1 MQIRNKLLLCLSA
14 VALLASCRIKED
26 VDHALKRNTQ
36 IASAAVEK
44 AKLPDKPYK
53 VDTISTKNDIWL
65 GDSSIKVS
73 DGDPLPARF
82 EHDNGITLVGT
93 KPVNL
98 VEIAEQISVL
108 TGIPVRI
115 DDLVL
120 EEVKGGDTSAE
131 TETRGQDETKVAA
144 NVEENNDPF
153 KYMMVLAHSG
163 KLSALLDQIAV
174 RFSLWWRYKD
184 GVITFYQMENRIY
197 TIYSLPSTGS
207 MGSNMT
213 SGGSASSGDS
223 SASSGVNMQTSVD
236 LALWKQIED
245 AIKGLLPK
253 NATLAISQG
262 TGTISVTA
270 PPLTLKKV
278 SKYVKDLNMKLA
290 RQVAIGVKVIRV
302 QMKDTDTYEGSIN
315 AAFKGISKH
324 FSPIHFTNLAT
335 GGVTYPTLGIGIM
348 GNHLDPTNPNAI
360 DLEALSTST
369 EISVV
374 TSASV
379 TTLNNKAAP
388 VQVAE
393 TISYIANVE
402 KETDGTGDDK
412 SVTISTTVEKVSNG
426 FTMEILPRILDH
438 GRVILLFSMTITQVD
453 AASLELQPISI
464 GGDAGGSDVIN
475 LTLPKVHTRSFIQ
488 EVAMTSGSTLVLTG
502 FESVEHGADRGG
514 LGNPNF
520 TLLGGRANSNK
531 GREAIAVLV
540 TPEVLSTPLDNEAR
554 MSDI

>member
-1 MQIRNKLLLCLSA
+1 MRIRNKLLLCLSA

-93 KPVNL
+93 KPINL
-98 VEIAEQISVL
+98 IEVAEQISVL

-120 EEVKGGDTSAE
+120 EDVKGGDTSGD
-131 TETRGQDETKVAA
+131 TETRGKEDDKVASD
-144 NVEENNDPF
+144 VEKNNDPF

-163 KLSALLDQIAV
+163 KLSALLDQIAI

-184 GVITFYQMENRIY
+184 GVITFYQMENRIF
-197 TIYSLPSTGS
+197 TIYSLPSSGS
-207 MGSNMT
+207 VSSNMT
-213 SGGSASSGDS
+213 SGGSASGGESQ
-223 SASSGVNMQTSVD
+223 ASSGISMQASVD
-236 LALWKQIED
+236 VALWKQIED
-245 AIKGLLPK
+245 AVKGLLPK
-253 NATLAISQG
+253 NATMAISQG

-278 SKYVKDLNMKLA
+278 SRYVKDMNMKLS
-290 RQVAIGVKVIRV
+290 RQIAVGVKVIRV
-302 QMKDTDTYEGSIN
+302 DMNDNDTYQGTINGVLKSIDSHVKDIV
-315 AAFKGISKH
+315 FQ
-324 FSPIHFTNLAT
+324 NLAGT
-335 GGVTYPTLGIGIM
+335 SVVSPTLSFGIFGHH
-348 GNHLDPTNPNAI
+348 GELDA
-360 DLEALSTST
+360 DLQALSERN
-369 EISVV
+369 EISIV

-379 TTLNNKAAP
+379 TTLNNKVAP

-438 GRVILLFSMTITQVD
+438 GRLILLFSMTITQVD
-453 AASLELQPISI
+453 EDSLALKDINI
-464 GGDAGGSDVIN
+464 GGDTGENAIS
-475 LTLPKVHTRSFIQ
+475 LTLPRVHTRSFIQ
-488 EVAMTSGSTLVLTG
+488 EVAMTSGNTLVLTG
-502 FESVEHGADRGG
+502 FESVSHAADRGG
-514 LGNPNF
+514 LGDPNF
-520 TLLGGRANSNK
+520 TALGGRAISKK